1 MSPDPREGPPAGS
14 LLSVPWE
21 LGGEPRNSRE
31 ENKLIELNWLLWSLP
46 GNPTACSGR
55 QQSILSLQLQ
65 APKKRCSVCTS
76 ISPQLL

>member
-1 MSPDPREGPPAGS
+1 MSPDPREGAPAGS

-21 LGGEPRNSRE
+21 PHNSRE
-31 ENKLIELNWLLWSLP
+31 ENKLIKLNWLLWSLP